1 MVISISGIAIL
12 VLQVLPLL
20 LLATVAQAGDAPA
33 FKVGFA
39 ERDITPKIGMEQP
52 GGYGKAFHST
62 KHDAC
67 KVRAS
72 VFDDG
77 TSRVAIVG
85 IDALLIRGVT
95 VAAARQAI
103 QQQCG
108 IPPEAVLIA
117 ASHSHSAGPTGM
129 ILPGEFDH
137 ASDLVKTL
145 AYEKSST
152 ADAAY
157 LAEVQQALIDA
168 VVEADKR
175 RVPARAAVG
184 VGSAEDVAFNRRFRM
199 AGGTTM
205 THPGQG
211 NPDIVEP
218 AGPTDPQVGV
228 IGAWDT
234 SGKFL
239 GCVVN
244 FCCHATTG
252 PGGISADY
260 IHYIE
265 KTIRGLMGED
275 AIVVFTPGMA
285 GDVTQVDNRSPYQI
299 KQFGEISARNVGG
312 RVGAEALKALLAM
325 EQSAGALQ
333 PVAFKT
339 ETLKIPRRAPR
350 PERLARA
357 KELVQK
363 DPKEVD
369 GTEWTFAKEI
379 VLLDA
384 RLAKEPVAD
393 VEVQAIQIGPV
404 VLLTSP
410 AEYFC
415 QYGLDIKAGSK
426 FPFTFPV
433 SLANDCVGYVPTEE
447 ALRPRGGGYETRLTS
462 YSNLQPAA
470 GKKIADAA
478 IELSGKLAPGAA
490 PTPAPLPK
498 FQGKP
503 WTYGSLPPELD

>member
-1 MVISISGIAIL
+1 MLITTHTVCCLAS
-12 VLQVLPLL
+12 LL
-20 LLATVAQAGDAPA
+20 LLVGAVRGADAPR
-33 FKVGFA
+33 FKAGFA
-39 ERDITPKIGMEQP
+39 ERDITPKLGMEQP
-52 GGYGKAFHST
+52 GGYGKVFHRT
-62 KHDAC
+62 KHDSC

-77 TSRVAIVG
+77 QSRVAVVG
-85 IDALLIRGVT
+85 IDALLIRGTT
-95 VAAARQAI
+95 VAAARKAI
-103 QQQCG
+103 HTKCG
-108 IPPEAVLIA
+108 IAPEAILIA

-137 ASDLVKTL
+137 ASDLVKKL
-145 AYEKSST
+145 AYEKSSM

-157 LAEVQQALIDA
+157 LAQVEQSLIDA
-168 VVEADKR
+168 VVEADAK

-184 VGSAEDVAFNRRFRM
+184 LGSEERVAFNRRFRM
-199 AGGTTM
+199 TGGTTM

-211 NPDIVEP
+211 NPDIIEP
-218 AGPTDPQVGV
+218 AGPIDPQVGV
-228 IGAWDT
+228 IGAWDQE
-234 SGKFL
+234 GKFL

-244 FCCHATTG
+244 FSCHATTG

-260 IHYIE
+260 VHYIE

-275 AIVVFTPGMA
+275 SVVVFTPGMA

-299 KQFGEISARNVGG
+299 KQFGEVSARFVGG
-312 RVGAEALKALLAM
+312 RVGAEALKVLLAV
-325 EQSAGALQ
+325 EQTAGALT
-333 PVAFKT
+333 PVAFKI

-350 PERLARA
+350 PERLARSLV
-357 KELVQK
+357 LVQADSK
-363 DPKEVD
+363 GVD
-369 GTEWTFAKEI
+369 ATEWTFAKEI

-384 RLAKEPVAD
+384 RLTKEPIAN

-404 VLLTSP
+404 VLLSSP

-415 QYGLDIKAGSK
+415 QYGLDIKSGSK

-447 ALRPRGGGYETRLTS
+447 ALSPRGGGYETRLTS
-462 YSNLQPAA
+462 YSNLEPTA
-470 GKKIADAA
+470 GRKIANAA
-478 IELSGKLAPGAA
+478 IGLAGRFTPGAI
-490 PTPAPLPK
+490 PTPAALPP

-503 WTYGSLPPELD
+503 WAYGSLPPELD